1 MNNIFDFI
9 LERKYIG
16 IKKGI
21 HKGEYSLDRTISG
34 TYRSIKYSVQKFR
47 V

>member
-16 IKKGI
+16 IGVLLTTIVILIIAILILSSRK
-21 HKGEYSLDRTISG
+21 RTKCK
-34 TYRSIKYSVQKFR
+34 R
-47 V
+47 